1 MSSFGPSSFM
11 LSEYLEKLPGAT
23 FRKLYQ
29 QPSTAFAIFR
39 RMLPHLAKVYVQAL
53 LYSPTPFTTNDLEL
67 WTRPEGKASSS
78 RAISILRSLHIVQ
91 MTQSTRTKKGQ
102 DIQLTANFKKS
113 LRLAL
118 EGGGSHNSFGVPST
132 LPVDPKIDIQ
142 YLDHWAGRIWQDI
155 LYYVVNSVPM
165 KADETGGRRGGGRGP
180 RTAVKELLKMGGLV
194 REGEGGFVQI
204 SEHGFNFL
212 LQEANA
218 QVWTLLLLWLEAADR
233 NKAAA
238 REQGADITGSP
249 IDNVEMLSFLFM
261 LASLELG
268 RAYDTSALTETRRNM
283 LPALSDFGLIYI
295 DSRNP
300 QQYFP
305 TRLATTLTS
314 SSALRSVSASIDAAI
329 KKTPGDA
336 GSLGSTTSGGGDN
349 APPADENGGIVVE
362 TNYRIYAYTSSPLQ
376 IAILKLFCRL
386 HMRFPNMVT
395 ARLTRESVR
404 EAIKEGIT
412 ANQIIEYLAAHA
424 HPQMVR
430 AAAAKGTSVLP
441 PTVVDQIRLWQLES
455 QRMQKT
461 PGFQFKDFE
470 SVEEYR
476 QLAEYAAE
484 IGVLVWKDDR
494 KGTFFVSKVEQIRE
508 FLKARKKGN

>member
-1 MSSFGPSSFM
+1 MSSFGPSSF
-11 LSEYLEKLPGAT
+11 LLDDYLEKLPGAT

-39 RMLPHLAKVYVQAL
+39 RMLTPLAKVYVQAL
-53 LYSPTPFTTNDLEL
+53 LYSPTPLTTNDIEL
-67 WTRPEGKASSS
+67 WTRPEGKALSN

-91 MTQSTRTKKGQ
+91 MSPSTRAKKAQ

-113 LRLAL
+113 LRLAI
-118 EGGGSHNSFGVPST
+118 EGGGSHNSFGVPSV
-132 LPVDPKIDIQ
+132 LPTDPKIDIQ
-142 YLDHWAGRIWQDI
+142 YLDHWAGKIWQDI

-165 KADETGGRRGGGRGP
+165 KANETGGRYGSGGSGP
-180 RTAVKELLKMGGLV
+180 KRAVRELLRMGGLV
-194 REGEGGFVQI
+194 REGAGGLVQI

-238 REQGADITGSP
+238 KEQGTDITGSP

-268 RAYDTSALTETRRNM
+268 RAYDTSALTETRKNM
-283 LPALSDFGLIYI
+283 LPALADFGLIYI
-295 DSRNP
+295 DRDRP
-300 QQYFP
+300 QQYYP

-314 SSALRSVSASIDAAI
+314 SSSMRSVSASIDAAT
-329 KKTPGDA
+329 KKNPGDA
-336 GSLGSTTSGGGDN
+336 GSLGADTSPT
-349 APPADENGGIVVE
+349 APADENGGIVVE

-395 ARLTRESVR
+395 ARLTRESVQ

-412 ANQIIEYLAAHA
+412 ANQIIDYLVAHA
-424 HPQMVR
+424 HPQMRR
-430 AAAAKGTSVLP
+430 AAAAKNSPSVIP
-441 PTVVDQIRLWQLES
+441 PTVMDQIRLWQLES
-455 QRMQKT
+455 QRMLKT

-476 QLAEYAAE
+476 QLADYASE

>member
-1 MSSFGPSSFM
+1 MSSSFGPSSFM

-67 WTRPEGKASSS
+67 WTRPEGKASSQ
-78 RAISILRSLHIVQ
+78 RAIGILRSLHIIQVS
-91 MTQSTRTKKGQ
+91 QSTRAKKGN

-165 KADETGGRRGGGRGP
+165 KADEGGRRGGAGGGP
-180 RTAVKELLKMGGLV
+180 KRAVRELLKMGGLV
-194 REGEGGFVQI
+194 REGDGGFVQI

-238 REQGADITGSP
+238 KEQGTDITGTP

-268 RAYDTSALTETRRNM
+268 RAYDTSALTDTRKNM
-283 LPALSDFGLIYI
+283 LPALADFGLIYI
-295 DSRNP
+295 DRDRP
-300 QQYFP
+300 QQYYP

-314 SSALRSVSASIDAAI
+314 SSALRSVSASIDAAT

-336 GSLGSTTSGGGDN
+336 GSLGTTGEN

-404 EAIKEGIT
+404 EAIKDGIT

-430 AAAAKGTSVLP
+430 AAAIKGTSVLP

-455 QRMQKT
+455 QRMLKT

-470 SVEEYR
+470 SMEEYR
-476 QLAEYAAE
+476 QLADYAAE
-484 IGVLVWKDDR
+484 VGVLVWKDDR
-494 KGTFFVSKVEQIRE
+494 KGTFFVSKVEQLRE
-508 FLKARKKGN
+508 FMRSRKKGN